1 MKLERQA
8 LERFLRQPGEEVAAV
23 LVFGPDEGMVRERA
37 NQMTRAVLGQE
48 NGAGA
53 DDPFRLAEMTGDDI
67 KADPARLSD
76 EAHAIAMMGGRR
88 VVRVSRVA
96 DALEPV
102 FAELLAAHRDSR
114 QCLVVAEAGDIG
126 GKSSLKKL
134 FEALPHAG
142 AIACYRDEAADLP
155 ALVTAQLRAAGL
167 EIARD
172 AVDYLAANLGGDRG
186 VTRSEIDKLIL
197 YMGDEK
203 RVTLK
208 DAEACVADQAAVG
221 LDDLCQAVGL
231 GDLRSLERQLDR
243 NLAETH
249 PVLLVKMVSRHF
261 LRLHQVVARM
271 QRGESLDA
279 AMNSLQPRVFW
290 KALEGFKNQCRRW
303 QAGSIAQAL
312 LRLAELE
319 AEAMRYHQM
328 AETLIRRGLMDVASL
343 ADKGAPG
350 KAAGRS

>member
-8 LERFLRQPGEEVAAV
+8 LERFLRQPGADVAAV

-37 NQMTRAVLGQE
+37 NQMTRAVLGE
-48 NGAGA
+48 T
-53 DDPFRLAEMTGDDI
+53 DDPFRLAELSGEDL

-88 VVRVSRVA
+88 VVRVSRA
-96 DALEPV
+96 SDALEPV
-102 FAELLAAHRDSR
+102 FASLLAEHRDSG

-126 GKSSLKKL
+126 SKSSLKKL

-155 ALVTAQLRAAGL
+155 AIIAAQLRDAGL

-172 AVDYLAANLGGDRG
+172 ALDYLAANLGGDRG

-197 YMGDEK
+197 YIGDGK
-203 RVTLK
+203 RIALA

-231 GDLRSLERQLDR
+231 GDLKSLDRQLDR
-243 NLAETH
+243 NLAEAH
-249 PVLLVKMVSRHF
+249 PVMLVKTVSRHF

-271 QRGESLDA
+271 QRGESLEA
-279 AMNSLQPRVFW
+279 AMNSLQPRIFW
-290 KALEGFKNQCRRW
+290 KALEGFKTQCRRW
-303 QAGSIAQAL
+303 QAGSIAEAL

-319 AEAMRYHQM
+319 AEAMRHHQM
-328 AETLIRRGLMDVASL
+328 AETMIRRGLMEVARL
-343 ADKGAPG
+343 AARGA
-350 KAAGRS
+350 AARR